1 MLAYLRGNIQS
12 KQLTGGAVDRIVVE
26 VSGIGFELQVSHR
39 TFLTLGQTGDS
50 VTVNTALII
59 RENDWTIFGFSNLEE
74 REMFNLV
81 QSVSGIGPKLALA
94 LVGTLAPED
103 LAEAI
108 LSEDYKL
115 ISQAPGVGPKVAQR
129 LILELKA
136 KVEDWKLRKGI
147 SSTPA
152 GNERSAAFEEVREI
166 LAGLG
171 YTLTEINSVL
181 KKAED
186 DRVDDDVEVL
196 VKHSLKVLGTVP
208 N

>member
-39 TFLTLGQTGDS
+39 TFLTLGQAGDS

>member
-12 KQLTGGAVDRIVVE
+12 KQLTGGAVDRVVVE
-26 VSGIGFELQVSHR
+26 VAGIGFELQVSHR
-39 TFLTLGQTGDS
+39 TFLNLGQAGS
-50 VTVNTALII
+50 PITVNTALIV
-59 RENDWTIFGFSNLEE
+59 RENDWTIFGFSSLEE

-108 LSEDYKL
+108 LAEDYKL

-147 SSTPA
+147 SMAPA
-152 GNERSAAFEEVREI
+152 GNGRSAAFEEVREI

-171 YTLTEINSVL
+171 YTMTEINSVL

-186 DRVDDDVEVL
+186 DRVEDDVEVL
-196 VKHSLKVLGTVP
+196 VKHSLKALGTVP

>member
-1 MLAYLRGNIQS
+1 MLAYLRGTIQF
-12 KQLTGGAVDRIVVE
+12 KQLTGGAVDRLVLE
-26 VSGIGFELQVSHR
+26 VAGVGFELQVSHR
-39 TFLTLGQTGDS
+39 TFLSLGQAGDS

-59 RENDWTIFGFSNLEE
+59 RENEWTIFGFSSVDE

-94 LVGTLAPED
+94 LVGTLAPQE
-103 LAEAI
+103 LADAI

-115 ISQAPGVGPKVAQR
+115 ISQAPGVGAKVAQR
-129 LILELKA
+129 LVLELKA
-136 KVEDWKLRKGI
+136 KIEDWKLRKGI
-147 SSTPA
+147 SIAPP
-152 GNERSAAFEEVREI
+152 GKGRSAAFEEVREI

-171 YTLTEINSVL
+171 YTLTEINMVL

-186 DRVDDDVEVL
+186 ERVEDDVEVL

-208 N
+208 S